1 MFKWIVQIRKKAG
14 MSREE
19 FIDYY
24 ENKHEPLIRR
34 LLPRYPIYRRNY
46 LVFDDPMLKIDNRGG
61 DADYAGY
68 DVLTESVF
76 PTRADAEAFMAA
88 FAQPEVF
95 AAIKADEAN
104 FVEPGHAKMFVVEVY
119 QSRIP

>member
-1 MFKWIVQIRKKAG
+1 
-14 MSREE
+14 
-19 FIDYY
+19 
-24 ENKHEPLIRR
+24 
-34 LLPRYPIYRRNY
+34 
-46 LVFDDPMLKIDNRGG
+46 VFDDPMLKIDNRGG

-88 FAQPEVF
+88 FAKPEIM

-104 FVEPGHAKMFVVEVY
+104 FVEPGHAKMFIVEVR
-119 QSRIP
+119 QSAIP